1 MGLKPTIRGTER
13 LMSCGPVAPI
23 GQLLTPVRRLHLGE
37 VLRLPACLG
46 SVAVA
51 AQIEADGFVDAGAAR
66 LAQLRR
72 QQIQL
77 ALQLWLHPHTKHHG
91 GSCSTL
97 RITLAL
103 LAAAAP

>member
-13 LMSCGPVAPI
+13 LLSCGPVAPI
-23 GQLLTPVRRLHLGE
+23 GQLLTPVGWLHLGE
-37 VLRLPACLG
+37 MLRLPACLG